1 MVSIRVA
8 VALSAALL
16 ICFEVAN
23 GQSDPKE
30 FNNED
35 FDTEG
40 PSPDLPGEWPPPE
53 QIKNPAVRD
62 LLTPNFLPKR

>member
-1 MVSIRVA
+1 MVSIHVA
-8 VALSAALL
+8 VALSAAL

-23 GQSDPKE
+23 GQSEQKE

>member
-40 PSPDLPGEWPPPE
+40 PSPMLPFIFINALSE
-53 QIKNPAVRD
+53 QLCFRVK
-62 LLTPNFLPKR
+62 F